1 MPSTASTAIPTP
13 DVKSPHRGSLL
24 IDGAKQGG
32 HESYRVTV
40 QREDRYDILVG
51 RDSLARLDELLAP
64 VMKANDANSAVVI
77 TDNHVGP
84 LYAELVMKRL
94 SAAGVRAQ
102 CVVIPAGEPS
112 KSVAQAQRLWDEL
125 RSRSVRRRTVLVALG
140 GGVLCDLVGFAAT
153 TYLRGIPYV
162 NIATSLMGQVDGAIG
177 GKVGVD
183 HSTGKN
189 LIGGFYHP
197 ALVVIDPSYLATLPL
212 AEVINGL
219 AEVVKV
225 ALIGTPGLFEQLER
239 LPMQQDWALDQPAPR
254 HLIEGLGPIIPA
266 AIGKKLEML
275 APDPFEQD
283 LRRLLNLG
291 HSVGHGL
298 EAATN
303 YVRYRHGEAV
313 AIGIAT
319 VTALSVGM
327 RLASVDT
334 LRRVLRLLRK
344 LRLPVS
350 VPDDLRAVV
359 WNHLETA
366 RLVRNGRLLLVMPTA
381 IDQCTIIDDITRSQY
396 DTACQLVDQEAKA
409 CD

>member
-1 MPSTASTAIPTP
+1 MPSIGSTASPTP
-13 DVKSPHRGSLL
+13 DVKSPHHGSLL
-24 IDGAKQGG
+24 IEGAPAG
-32 HESYRVTV
+32 YRVTV
-40 QREDRYDILVG
+40 HREDRYAIHVG
-51 RDSLARLDELLAP
+51 RGTLARLDALLGP
-64 VMKANDANSAVVI
+64 VMAANDADSAVVI
-77 TDNHVGP
+77 TDHHVGP
-84 LYAELVMKRL
+84 LYAELVMKRI
-94 SAAGVRAQ
+94 SATGARVQ
-102 CVVIPAGEPS
+102 SIHLPAGETS

-125 RSRSVRRRTVLVALG
+125 RAKGVRRRTFLVALG
-140 GGVLCDLVGFAAT
+140 GGVLCDLVGFVAT
-153 TYLRGIPYV
+153 TYLRGIPYANV
-162 NIATSLMGQVDGAIG
+162 ATSLMGQVDGAIG

-197 ALVVIDPSYLATLPL
+197 DLVVIDPSCLATLPL

-239 LPMQQDWALDQPAPR
+239 LPMQGTWAVDQPAPGPF
-254 HLIEGLGPIIPA
+254 IESLEPIIPA
-266 AIGKKLEML
+266 AIGKKLELL

-313 AIGIAT
+313 AIGTAT
-319 VTALSVGM
+319 VTGISVGM
-327 RLASVDT
+327 GLASPDT
-334 LRRVLRLLRK
+334 LRRVLRLLSK
-344 LRLPVS
+344 LRLPVT
-350 VPDDLRAVV
+350 VPDELREVV
-359 WNHLETA
+359 WHHLETA

-381 IDQCTIIDDITRSQY
+381 IDRCTIIDDITRAQY
-396 DTACQLVDQEAKA
+396 DAACQLVAKEAPA
-409 CD
+409 CG

>member
-1 MPSTASTAIPTP
+1 MPTIATTTSPSPE
-13 DVKSPHRGSLL
+13 VKSPHRGSLL
-24 IDGAKQGG
+24 IQGEQTG
-32 HESYRVTV
+32 YRVTV
-40 QREDRYDILVG
+40 HKEDRYDIRVG
-51 RDSLARLDELLAP
+51 RGTLSRLEEFLAP
-64 VMKANDANSAVVI
+64 VLAANDANSAVVI

-84 LYAELVMKRL
+84 LYAELVMQRL
-94 SAAGVRAQ
+94 AAAGVHAQ
-102 CVVIPAGEPS
+102 CIVIPAGEPS
-112 KSVAQAQRLWDEL
+112 KSVAQTQRLWDEL
-125 RSRSVRRRTVLVALG
+125 RARNVRRRTLLVALG
-140 GGVLCDLVGFAAT
+140 GGVLCDLVGFVAT

-162 NIATSLMGQVDGAIG
+162 NVGTSLMGQVDGAIG

-183 HSTGKN
+183 HATGKN
-189 LIGGFYHP
+189 LIGGFNHP
-197 ALVVIDPSYLATLPL
+197 DLVVIDPSCLSTLPL

-239 LPMQQDWALDQPAPR
+239 LPMQGAWALDQPAPER
-254 HLIEGLGPIIPA
+254 LIEGLGPIIPA
-266 AIGKKLEML
+266 AIGKKLELL

-319 VTALSVGM
+319 VTALSTSMG
-327 RLASVDT
+327 RASTDT
-334 LRRVLRLLRK
+334 LRRVLRLLLK
-344 LRLPVS
+344 LRLPIT
-350 VPDDLRAVV
+350 VPDELRDVV
-359 WNHLETA
+359 WQHLETA

-381 IDQCTIIDDITRSQY
+381 IDQCVIIDDITREQY
-396 DTACQLVDQEAKA
+396 DAACQFAAREAKA
-409 CD
+409 CV